1 MNSTEFQDKT
11 KRLGLHVIRF
21 VEILPQNYTSRVIV
35 NQILRCA
42 LSVGA
47 NYRAVCRAKSDKD
60 FINKMKIVEEECD
73 ETIYWLEIIEES
85 GLAKI
90 EVVTPLKREA
100 KEILAMIV
108 ASINTMSKNLKSKKS
123 EIYNLKFKIK
133 TLVR

>member
-11 KRLGLHVIRF
+11 KMLGLHVIRF

-123 EIYNLKFKIK
+123 EI
-133 TLVR
+133 

>member
-1 MNSTEFQDKT
+1 MNSAEFQDKT

-123 EIYNLKFKIK
+123 EI
-133 TLVR
+133 

>member
-1 MNSTEFQDKT
+1 M
-11 KRLGLHVIRF
+11 IRF
-21 VEILPQNYTSRVIV
+21 VEILPQTYASRVII

-85 GLAKI
+85 ELAKV
-90 EVVTPLKREA
+90 EVIAPLKQDA

-108 ASINTMSKNLKSKKS
+108 ASINTVSRNLKSKGS
-123 EIYNLKFKIK
+123 GI
-133 TLVR
+133 

>member
-90 EVVTPLKREA
+90 EVGTPLKREA

-123 EIYNLKFKIK
+123 EI
-133 TLVR
+133 

>member
-35 NQILRCA
+35 NQIRRCA

-123 EIYNLKFKIK
+123 EI
-133 TLVR
+133 

>member
-1 MNSTEFQDKT
+1 MNITEYQDKT

-21 VEILPQNYTSRVIV
+21 VEVLPQNYTSRVIV

-123 EIYNLKFKIK
+123 EI
-133 TLVR
+133 

>member
-60 FINKMKIVEEECD
+60 FINKMKIVEEKCD

-123 EIYNLKFKIK
+123 EI
-133 TLVR
+133 

>member
-1 MNSTEFQDKT
+1 MNSTEFQNKT
-11 KRLGLHVIRF
+11 KKLGLHVIRF
-21 VEILPQNYTSRVIV
+21 VEILPQSYASRVII

-85 GLAKI
+85 ELVKVECIA
-90 EVVTPLKREA
+90 PLKKEA

-108 ASINTMSKNLKSKKS
+108 ASINTVSKNLESKKS
-123 EIYNLKFKIK
+123 GI
-133 TLVR
+133 

>member
-90 EVVTPLKREA
+90 EFVTPLKREA

-123 EIYNLKFKIK
+123 EI
-133 TLVR
+133 

>member
-1 MNSTEFQDKT
+1 MNSTQFQDKT

-21 VEILPQNYTSRVIV
+21 VEVLPQNYTSRVII

-85 GLAKI
+85 GLAKMEI
-90 EVVTPLKREA
+90 VTPLKREA

-123 EIYNLKFKIK
+123 EI
-133 TLVR
+133 

>member
-90 EVVTPLKREA
+90 EVVTTLKREA

-123 EIYNLKFKIK
+123 EI
-133 TLVR
+133 

>member
-21 VEILPQNYTSRVIV
+21 VEVLPQNYTSRVII

-85 GLAKI
+85 GLAKMEI
-90 EVVTPLKREA
+90 VTPLKREA

-108 ASINTMSKNLKSKKS
+108 ASINTMSKILKSKKS
-123 EIYNLKFKIK
+123 EI
-133 TLVR
+133 

>member
-42 LSVGA
+42 LSVDA
-47 NYRAVCRAKSDKD
+47 NYRAGCRAKSDKD

-123 EIYNLKFKIK
+123 EI
-133 TLVR
+133 

>member
-1 MNSTEFQDKT
+1 MKSTEFQDKT

-21 VEILPQNYTSRVIV
+21 VEVLPQNYTSRVII

-85 GLAKI
+85 GLAKMEI
-90 EVVTPLKREA
+90 VTPLKREA

-123 EIYNLKFKIK
+123 EI
-133 TLVR
+133 

>member
-42 LSVGA
+42 MSVGA

-123 EIYNLKFKIK
+123 EI
-133 TLVR
+133 

>member
-73 ETIYWLEIIEES
+73 ETNYWLEIIEES

-123 EIYNLKFKIK
+123 EI
-133 TLVR
+133 

>member
-21 VEILPQNYTSRVIV
+21 VEVLPQNYTSRVII

-47 NYRAVCRAKSDKD
+47 NYRAVGRAKSDKD

-90 EVVTPLKREA
+90 EIVTPLKREA

-123 EIYNLKFKIK
+123 EI
-133 TLVR
+133 

>member
-73 ETIYWLEIIEES
+73 ETIYWSEIIEES

-123 EIYNLKFKIK
+123 EI
-133 TLVR
+133 

>member
-21 VEILPQNYTSRVIV
+21 VEVLPQNYTSRVIV

-123 EIYNLKFKIK
+123 EI
-133 TLVR
+133 

>member
-42 LSVGA
+42 LSFGS
-47 NYRAVCRAKSDKD
+47 NYRAFCRAKSDKD

-123 EIYNLKFKIK
+123 EI
-133 TLVR
+133 

>member
-1 MNSTEFQDKT
+1 MNSTEFQDKS

-123 EIYNLKFKIK
+123 EI
-133 TLVR
+133 

>member
-73 ETIYWLEIIEES
+73 ETIYWLEIIKES

-123 EIYNLKFKIK
+123 EI
-133 TLVR
+133 

>member
-21 VEILPQNYTSRVIV
+21 VEVLPQNYTSRVII

-90 EVVTPLKREA
+90 EIVTPLKREA

-108 ASINTMSKNLKSKKS
+108 ASINTMSKKLKSKKS
-123 EIYNLKFKIK
+123 EI
-133 TLVR
+133 

>member
-21 VEILPQNYTSRVIV
+21 VEVLPQNYTSRVII

-85 GLAKI
+85 GLAKMEI
-90 EVVTPLKREA
+90 VTPLKREA
-100 KEILAMIV
+100 KEILAMII

-123 EIYNLKFKIK
+123 EI
-133 TLVR
+133 

>member
-108 ASINTMSKNLKSKKS
+108 ASINTISKNLKSKKS
-123 EIYNLKFKIK
+123 EI
-133 TLVR
+133 

>member
-21 VEILPQNYTSRVIV
+21 VEVLPQNYTSRVII

-90 EVVTPLKREA
+90 EIVTPLKREA

-108 ASINTMSKNLKSKKS
+108 ASINTCLLYTSPSPRDSTSSRMPSSA
-123 EIYNLKFKIK
+123 
-133 TLVR
+133 

>member
-21 VEILPQNYTSRVIV
+21 VEVLPQNYTSRVIV

-90 EVVTPLKREA
+90 EIVTPLKREA

-123 EIYNLKFKIK
+123 EI
-133 TLVR
+133 

>member
-1 MNSTEFQDKT
+1 MNSTDFQNKT
-11 KRLGLHVIRF
+11 KKLGLHVIRL
-21 VEILPQNYTSRVIV
+21 VEMLPQTYASRVII

-85 GLAKI
+85 ELAKV
-90 EVVTPLKREA
+90 EVVAPLKQDA

-108 ASINTMSKNLKSKKS
+108 ASINTVSRNLKSKGS
-123 EIYNLKFKIK
+123 GI
-133 TLVR
+133 

>member
-90 EVVTPLKREA
+90 EIVTPLKREA

-123 EIYNLKFKIK
+123 EI
-133 TLVR
+133 

>member
-1 MNSTEFQDKT
+1 MNSAEFQDKT
-11 KRLGLHVIRF
+11 KKLGLHVIRF
-21 VEILPQNYTSRVIV
+21 VEMLPQSYASRVIT

-85 GLAKI
+85 ELAKVEFI
-90 EVVTPLKREA
+90 APLKKEA

-108 ASINTMSKNLKSKKS
+108 ASINTVSKNLKSKKS
-123 EIYNLKFKIK
+123 EI
-133 TLVR
+133 

>member
-21 VEILPQNYTSRVIV
+21 VEVLPQNYTSRVII

-47 NYRAVCRAKSDKD
+47 NYRVVCRAKSDKD

-85 GLAKI
+85 GLAKMEI
-90 EVVTPLKREA
+90 VTPLKREA

-123 EIYNLKFKIK
+123 EI
-133 TLVR
+133 

>member
-1 MNSTEFQDKT
+1 MNSAEFQDKT

-108 ASINTMSKNLKSKKS
+108 ASINIMSKNLKSKKS
-123 EIYNLKFKIK
+123 EI
-133 TLVR
+133 

>member
-85 GLAKI
+85 RLAKV

-108 ASINTMSKNLKSKKS
+108 VSINTMSKNLKSKKS
-123 EIYNLKFKIK
+123 EI
-133 TLVR
+133 

>member
-1 MNSTEFQDKT
+1 MKFKYKIT
-11 KRLGLHVIRF
+11 KSVYVTLLVAA
-21 VEILPQNYTSRVIV
+21 V
-35 NQILRCA
+35 A
-42 LSVGA
+42 LVSVG
-47 NYRAVCRAKSDKD
+47 
-60 FINKMKIVEEECD
+60 INKMKIVEEECD

-123 EIYNLKFKIK
+123 EI
-133 TLVR
+133 